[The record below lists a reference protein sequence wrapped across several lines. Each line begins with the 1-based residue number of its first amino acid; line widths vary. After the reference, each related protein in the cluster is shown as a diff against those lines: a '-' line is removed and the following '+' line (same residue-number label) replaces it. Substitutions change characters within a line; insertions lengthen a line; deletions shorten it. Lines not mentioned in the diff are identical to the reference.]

1 MDTYNIPEQNLEV
14 LKQKIA
20 KLSRRA
26 ERLHLGAIT
35 LTIVGE
41 HLQEISELDE
51 FDRPFKTFRKIIE
64 VQVSGPTPKI
74 NGWSFVAVLQ
84 PVSTEEG
91 ESLGNML
98 RVVPGV
104 EIAIPERFRNA
115 NQECE
120 HCHTSRR
127 RNETFVLHSD
137 AGDFKQ
143 VGRQCLRDFLG
154 HKSPEAL
161 AEFAQYL
168 IDAADIAGM
177 GEDEGFGGGRAVE
190 RYEAEEF
197 LALAACFIRLYGF
210 RSRKTAEQNPGLE
223 STSGSISDWL
233 SSTPSQREKHFKPP
247 VKVEDGDKQQ
257 AAEVYSW
264 LQSLAERDTTGN
276 DYMYNLSLLGRGAT
290 FTSRNFGLATSA
302 IPTWA
307 REMEREI
314 NRKKRLASDAASEY
328 VGTVGERLV
337 FTGTLVYTT
346 ELESDFGVTTL
357 YKFKTVEGNV
367 IVYFASRK
375 VDIGGKDI
383 EMGQT
388 VTLKGSVKQHEVRK
402 EIKQTRVTRCSAYVP
417 PKTAK
422 AIKILQHAAE
432 KGIYGGFKESSTCP
446 DSPYPHTYCERFCKQ
461 AHAIV
466 WDNSALYGN
475 NEDYRAGKLANE
487 TIQRLIDELTQEA
500 QSNGEKTQQQH
511 DAGGTGSAVQ
521 PSLVEC

>member
-1 MDTYNIPEQNLEV
+1 MDTYNIPEQNLEI

-41 HLQEISELDE
+41 HLKEVSERDE
-51 FDRPFKTFRKIIE
+51 FDRLVKVFHKIIE

-104 EIAIPERFRNA
+104 EIAIPEKFRNA
-115 NQECE
+115 SQECE
-120 HCHTSRR
+120 HCHTARR
-127 RNETFVLHSD
+127 RNETFVLRSD

-154 HKSPEAL
+154 HQSPEAL

-168 IDAADIAGM
+168 IDAADIASM

-197 LALAACFIRLYGF
+197 LALAAATIRLYGF
-210 RSRKTAEQNPGLE
+210 RSRKTAEMNQSQ
-223 STSGSISDWL
+223 STSGLIAEWL
-233 SSTPSQREKHFKPP
+233 SSSSAGRAKFNPP
-247 VKVEDGDKQQ
+247 IKVEDGDKQQ

-290 FTSRNFGLATSA
+290 FTARNFGLATSA
-302 IPTWA
+302 VSTWA
-307 REMEREI
+307 KEMEREI
-314 NRKKRLASDAASEY
+314 NRKKRLAADAASEY
-328 VGTVGERLV
+328 VGQAGERLV
-337 FTGTLVYTT
+337 FTATLVYTT
-346 ELESDFGVTTL
+346 DLESDFGVTTL
-357 YKFKTVEGNV
+357 YKFKTAEGNI

-388 VTLKGSVKQHEVRK
+388 VTLKGSVKEHEERK
-402 EIKQTRVTRCSAYVP
+402 GIKQTRVTRCSAYVP

-422 AIKILQHAAE
+422 AIKILQHAAQ

-446 DSPYPHTYCERFCKQ
+446 DSPHAHNYNVNFCKQ
-461 AHAIV
+461 AHEMV
-466 WDNSALYGN
+466 WEDFALYGN
-475 NEDYRAGKLANE
+475 NEDWTAGKLAE
-487 TIQRLIDELTQEA
+487 ATIQKLIDELTAEA
-500 QSNGEKTQQQH
+500 QPST
-511 DAGGTGSAVQ
+511 DAPLLSANAA
-521 PSLVEC
+521 

>member
-1 MDTYNIPEQNLEV
+1 MDTYNIPEQNLET
-14 LKQKIA
+14 LKLKIA

-26 ERLHLGAIT
+26 ERLRLGAIT

-41 HLQEISELDE
+41 HLQEISKLDE
-51 FDRPFKTFRKIIE
+51 FDRPFKTFRRIIE

-104 EIAIPERFRNA
+104 EIVIPERFRNA
-115 NQECE
+115 NQECQ

-137 AGDFKQ
+137 AGNFKQ

-168 IDAADIAGM
+168 IDAADIASM

-197 LALAACFIRLYGF
+197 LALAAATIRLYGF
-210 RSRKTAEQNPGLE
+210 RSRKTAEMNQSQ
-223 STSGSISDWL
+223 STSALIGEWL
-233 SSTPSQREKHFKPP
+233 HASPAARDKFKPRI
-247 VKVEDGDKQQ
+247 VVEEADKQQ

-264 LQSLAERDTTGN
+264 LQSLVDRDTNGN

-290 FTSRNFGLATSA
+290 FTARNFGLATSA
-302 IPTWA
+302 VSTWA

-314 NRKKRLASDAASEY
+314 NRKKRMQEDAASEY
-328 VGTVGERLV
+328 VGQVGERLI

-346 ELESDFGVTTL
+346 DLDSEFGVTTL
-357 YKFKTVEGNV
+357 YKFKTAEGNI

-383 EMGQT
+383 TMGQI
-388 VTLKGSVKQHEVRK
+388 VTLKGSVKQHEERK
-402 EIKQTRVTRCSAYVP
+402 GIKQTRVTRCSAYVP

-446 DSPYPHTYCERFCKQ
+446 DNLYPHVYGSLCKQ

-475 NEDYRAGKLANE
+475 NEDYRVGKLADE
-487 TIQRLIDELTQEA
+487 TIRRLIDELTAEA
-500 QSNGEKTQQQH
+500 QQISTTVPLQPQ
-511 DAGGTGSAVQ
+511 SAVVN
-521 PSLVEC
+521 SEAEVISA